1 MQKNFQMTKF
11 IIFTTQ
17 RSGSTVLTKTLDEHP
32 QVFAA
37 GELFHTNEKIHHPE
51 WHFPF
56 INYLGKGKARGLLM
70 KMNKALNHL
79 SIKRRIAKH
88 LNAFFTANSK
98 DEAARGFKLMLSQ
111 VKTTP
116 YIWQQTKQHD
126 AKIIVLLRKNI
137 FETALS
143 KYRGRTTK
151 LYHSDDN
158 IGKQKIQIPVV
169 EFTDW
174 LGMLDG
180 FNNRILELTEGLNRI
195 VIYYE
200 DFGNWQ
206 QIMDNVFGFLNVDKM
221 ELPPVLKKVGAS
233 DWRQDVENYKE
244 LEQAVQQ
251 TNYAAW
257 LN

>member
-1 MQKNFQMTKF
+1 MRFKTMTKF

-37 GELFHTNEKIHHPE
+37 GELFHTNERIHHPE
-51 WHFPF
+51 WHFTF
-56 INYLGKGKARGLLM
+56 INYLGKGKARGVLM
-70 KMNKALNHL
+70 KMNKALNKL
-79 SIKRRIAKH
+79 SIKKRITKH
-88 LNAFFTANSK
+88 LESFFNAK
-98 DEAARGFKLMLSQ
+98 DKNEKARGFKLMLSQ

-116 YIWQQTKQHD
+116 YILEQVKKHD
-126 AKIIVLLRKNI
+126 VKIIVLLRKNI

-158 IGKQKIQIPVV
+158 VGKQKVQIPIE
-169 EFTDW
+169 EFTSW
-174 LGMLDG
+174 LAMLDG
-180 FNNRILELTEGLNRI
+180 FNQRLLQLTEEFDRI

-200 DFGNWQ
+200 DFSNWQ
-206 QIMDNVFGFLNVDKM
+206 QIMDETFAFLGVDQ
-221 ELPPVLKKVGAS
+221 LQLAPVLQKVGS
-233 DWRQDVENYKE
+233 DDWREDVENYKE

>member
-1 MQKNFQMTKF
+1 MTKF

-51 WHFPF
+51 WHFTF

-70 KMNKALNHL
+70 KMNKALNKL
-79 SIKRRIAKH
+79 SVKKRITKH
-88 LNAFFTANSK
+88 IDAFFSAK
-98 DEAARGFKLMLSQ
+98 DKNEKARGFKLMLSQ

-116 YIWQQTKQHD
+116 YIWEQVKKQD
-126 AKIIVLLRKNI
+126 VKIIVLLRKNI

-158 IGKQKIQIPVV
+158 VGKQKIQIPIA
-169 EFTDW
+169 EFTSW
-174 LGMLDG
+174 LAMLDG
-180 FNNRILELTEGLNRI
+180 FNKRLLELTEGLDRI

-206 QIMDNVFGFLNVDKM
+206 QILDQTFAFLEVDKIQ
-221 ELPPVLKKVGAS
+221 LAPVLQKVGAD
-233 DWRQDVENYKE
+233 DWREDVENYKE